1 MSQYPGPDP
10 DDPFSQPPNESG
22 TPADQGTPPADPG
35 ATRTPEGSGV
45 EETAPIQ
52 REEMGYWEK
61 KALEDRA
68 RLRQEANPPGGQP
81 GDQPGDQPGA
91 DQQGAPPAAPLPPP
105 APPSYGQADPQYGA
119 QQGAQQGPQYG
130 PQYGPPYQTPP
141 PQDPQWY
148 GAPGGGYG
156 QYQQPP
162 SGPYGQQGY
171 GQQYGYTYLVPNHP
185 QATTALVLGLI
196 GLIGG
201 CLCGLPLLASP
212 FAWAVGARAK
222 REIAAAQGQL
232 GGAGNAQAGY
242 VTGIIGTVLLV
253 LAVFAL
259 VLLLVIG
266 IATDGSA
273 EPTFTEF

>member
-22 TPADQGTPPADPG
+22 TPEEQPPPADAGATPPEDAGATPPADAG
-35 ATRTPEGSGV
+35 ATPPEGGV

-61 KALEDRA
+61 KALEDQA
-68 RLRQEANPPGGQP
+68 RLQQEAHLHGGQA
-81 GDQPGDQPGA
+81 GDQSAGG
-91 DQQGAPPAAPLPPP
+91 QQAGQPPP
-105 APPSYGQADPQYGA
+105 PPPPYGPQDPQ
-119 QQGAQQGPQYG
+119 
-130 PQYGPPYQTPP
+130 QYGPPYQTPP
-141 PQDPQWY
+141 PQDPSQGY
-148 GAPGGGYG
+148 GAAGGYG

-162 SGPYGQQGY
+162 SGPYGQAH
-171 GQQYGYTYLVPNHP
+171 GQQYGYAYQVPNHP

-222 REIAAAQGQL
+222 REIEASHGQL

-242 VTGIIGTVLLV
+242 IMGIIGTVLLV
-253 LAVFAL
+253 LAVL
-259 VLLLVIG
+259 GLLLLLVVG
-266 IATDGSA
+266 IATEGSSG
-273 EPTFTEF
+273 PTISEF